1 MNSPVVIPET
11 LLSQIVE
18 EYTAAE
24 AAQVIRAI
32 QGLPPEPMILDLPTS
47 WPSAFVK
54 AVALVCITFLILHFY
69 P

>member
-1 MNSPVVIPET
+1 MKPEIIPE
-11 LLSQIVE
+11 LILSQIVE

-32 QGLPPEPMILDLPTS
+32 HGLPPEPMIPDMPTS
-47 WPSAFVK
+47 WPSAFVQ